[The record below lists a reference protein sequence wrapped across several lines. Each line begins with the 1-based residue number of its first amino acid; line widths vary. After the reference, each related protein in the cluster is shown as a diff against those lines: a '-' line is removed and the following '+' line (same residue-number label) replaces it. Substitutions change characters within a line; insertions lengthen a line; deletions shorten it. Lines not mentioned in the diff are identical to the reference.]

1 MALRGEG
8 EALLILSASPR
19 EVPKP
24 VDGPSGTEYH
34 DPVWL
39 VQRAWSAYRL
49 PGLQAVVRT
58 TIVELQA
65 LDPVNV
71 LDGGVVD
78 CSDPEVRRPDPVL
91 EALRACSEELRDA
104 SGMAGS
110 HVARAAHCT
119 LVRRY
124 TSQQPAAWG
133 KTFTA
138 ALERYRHVACAA
150 LLVAFQP
157 EPEVT

>member
-1 MALRGEG
+1 L
-8 EALLILSASPR
+8 
-19 EVPKP
+19 
-24 VDGPSGTEYH
+24 GTEYH

-58 TIVELQA
+58 TIGELQA
-65 LDPVNV
+65 LDPGDV
-71 LDGGVVD
+71 LGGIWD
-78 CSDPEVRRPDPVL
+78 RSDPGARRPDPVM

-138 ALERYRHVACAA
+138 ALERYRHAACAA

-157 EPEVT
+157 EPVVT

>member
-1 MALRGEG
+1 M
-8 EALLILSASPR
+8 ILSSAPR
-19 EVPKP
+19 AAQRPALI
-24 VDGPSGTEYH
+24 PSLTEYH

-39 VQRAWSAYRL
+39 VRRAWSAYRL

-58 TIVELQA
+58 TIGELQA
-65 LDPVNV
+65 LDPGNV
-71 LDGGVVD
+71 LDTVQTSGLEPEPGG
-78 CSDPEVRRPDPVL
+78 RRPDPVM

-124 TSQQPAAWG
+124 ISQQPAAWG
-133 KTFTA
+133 KTFAA
-138 ALERYRHVACAA
+138 ALDSYRHAACAN

-157 EPEVT
+157 APGVT